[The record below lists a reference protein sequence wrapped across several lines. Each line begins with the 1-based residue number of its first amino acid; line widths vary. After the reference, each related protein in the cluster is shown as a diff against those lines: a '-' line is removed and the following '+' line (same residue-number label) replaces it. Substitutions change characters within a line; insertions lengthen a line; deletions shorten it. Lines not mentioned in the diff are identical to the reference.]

1 MEEYNL
7 LNIKVA
13 ICNTSIL
20 LSFRDYR
27 SSLFFYRTLVD
38 YLKGDKSISKNIEY
52 IFRYP
57 HSEFNFYKRITQRK
71 LDDKALIKLIN
82 DENSFYSLKYQV
94 KIIKYEEKDFRII
107 LKTIID
113 LANKFNFLGFRY
125 ELNNPITY
133 TIVKH
138 YLIRYYLKGNDIY
151 EEKIREIK
159 EGN

>member
-27 SSLFFYRTLVD
+27 SSLFFCRTLVE
-38 YLKGDKSISKNIEY
+38 YLKGNKSISKNIEY

-82 DENSFYSLKYQV
+82 KNSFYSLNYQV

-107 LKTIID
+107 LKTVID
-113 LANKFNFLGFRY
+113 LANKFNFLGFRN
-125 ELNNPITY
+125 EPDNPIVH
-133 TIVKH
+133 IFVKH
-138 YLIRYYLKGNDIY
+138 YLIRFYLKGNDIY

>member
-20 LSFRDYR
+20 LNFRDYR

-52 IFRYP
+52 VFRYP
-57 HSEFNFYKRITQRK
+57 HSEFNFYKRITQKK

-82 DENSFYSLKYQV
+82 KNSFYSLNYQV
-94 KIIKYEEKDFRII
+94 KITKYEEKDFRII
-107 LKTIID
+107 LKTVID
-113 LANKFNFLGFRY
+113 LANKFNFLGFRN
-125 ELNNPITY
+125 EPDNPITHI
-133 TIVKH
+133 IVRH